1 MHTMRITVRQY
12 YGEFVSLWGLAAG
25 STFVPPLL
33 HLVAPD
39 SSAIAAYLYPPLGD
53 VEGIAVAATIGF
65 WLASTFVVFTSCEAS
80 RKIHPS
86 VPGTLIAGLAI
97 GMCVVIV
104 LFVLYVRHIKVP
116 AEKLDLPVSV
126 GYQQSEFAIKN
137 YPDCTDWDMLNSEGA
152 QEHDI
157 QELWTPH
164 SIWVVRV
171 LLWLFYTLTVACF
184 LSIISL
190 AVYRH
195 ATEEAEKKSGS
206 NPPEQAAT

>member
-1 MHTMRITVRQY
+1 MRITVRQY

-33 HLVAPD
+33 HLIAPE

-65 WLASTFVVFTSCEAS
+65 WLATTFVVFICCESS

-97 GMCVVIV
+97 GMCVLVM

-116 AEKLDLPVSV
+116 AEKLDVPVSV
-126 GYQQSEFAIKN
+126 GYHRSDFAVKN
-137 YPDCTDWDMLNSEGA
+137 YSGSTDWDMLNSEGP
-152 QEHDI
+152 QEDQI

-171 LLWLFYTLTVACF
+171 LLWLFYTLTVSCF

-195 ATEEAEKKSGS
+195 AAEEAEKKSGS
-206 NPPEQAAT
+206 NVPEQAAT

>member
-1 MHTMRITVRQY
+1 MRITVRQY

-33 HLVAPD
+33 HLIAPE

-65 WLASTFVVFTSCEAS
+65 WLATTFVVFICCESS

-97 GMCVVIV
+97 GMCVLVM

-116 AEKLDLPVSV
+116 AEKLDVPVSV
-126 GYQQSEFAIKN
+126 GYHRSDFAVKN
-137 YPDCTDWDMLNSEGA
+137 YSGSTDWDMLNSEGP
-152 QEHDI
+152 QEDQI

-171 LLWLFYTLTVACF
+171 LLWLFYTLTV
-184 LSIISL
+184 S
-190 AVYRH
+190 
-195 ATEEAEKKSGS
+195 
-206 NPPEQAAT
+206 